1 MFRWD
6 VVWQFLFSG
15 FILQAAW
22 TTLWLSV
29 VAQFCGVVFGL
40 FIALMRMSRFPLLSR
55 PASAY
60 IWFFRGSPL
69 LVQVLLLWDGLPK
82 LAPRLLL
89 PDFAVVLVAFSLNEG
104 AYMAEIIRAGITSV
118 DPGQTEAAKSLGM
131 RYALAMRRIV
141 LPQAARVIVP
151 PLGNE
156 FNNMLKTTS
165 IASVIGLQELT
176 GTAEI
181 FGSPTFTI
189 FELLIVAT
197 FYYLFLTTVWG
208 FIQNWNENRLNPDR
222 VTKLEIRE
230 KKGWTERML
239 GFGTRTGGGTLVGR
253 R

>member
-22 TTLWLSV
+22 STLWLSV

-165 IASVIGLQELT
+165 IASVIGLFELT
-176 GTAEI
+176 HATDLLGA
-181 FGSPTFTI
+181 PTFTV
-189 FELLIVAT
+189 FELLILAT
-197 FYYLFLTTVWG
+197 LYYLLMTTLWG
-208 FIQNWNENRLNPDR
+208 FVQNWIEKRLDPNRS
-222 VTKLEIRE
+222 TKDEIQER
-230 KKGWTERML
+230 KGWAERML
-239 GFGTRTGGGTLVGR
+239 GFGTRSGGGTLV
-253 R
+253 